1 MFFSQ
6 EVLPFT
12 SMSLALDGKFTA
24 AGSST
29 SGPGIPLGPGELPG
43 RCSLYRN
50 CASRRGLRRQRNLK
64 PMPGAL

>member
-24 AGSST
+24 AGSSS
-29 SGPGIPLGPGELPG
+29 SGPGIPLSPGELPG
-43 RCSLYRN
+43 RCS
-50 CASRRGLRRQRNLK
+50 
-64 PMPGAL
+64 